1 MIFCNSDRL
10 KLDSSFTPI
19 PQYVSGQI
27 GIRCF
32 NVNSLFICYAGM
44 AEVKQQ
50 LIELRHEIKASK
62 VNQTGGEGRVFDK
75 GRVKPTCRK

>member
-1 MIFCNSDRL
+1 
-10 KLDSSFTPI
+10 
-19 PQYVSGQI
+19 
-27 GIRCF
+27 
-32 NVNSLFICYAGM
+32 M

-62 VNQTGGEGRVFDK
+62 VNQTGGESRVFDK

>member
-1 MIFCNSDRL
+1 
-10 KLDSSFTPI
+10 
-19 PQYVSGQI
+19 
-27 GIRCF
+27 
-32 NVNSLFICYAGM
+32 M

-62 VNQTGGEGRVFDK
+62 SKVNQTGGEGRVFDN